1 MKKADIYKD
10 FNGYNAYP
18 LAEAEKIIRSRILA
32 AFDELVGQLDGCEQ
46 KAGSMRMLWILEHI
60 TVLKRRMQRM
70 RNQIKERDE
79 IFIPVYL
86 KARIARVDEKK
97 LEKIDHRLVELI
109 GLSLDII
116 GALSCAE
123 TDTRVG
129 DKFAKISDYLR
140 EMEAGCLERALI
152 LKKEVF

>member
-1 MKKADIYKD
+1 MKKTDIYKG
-10 FNGYNAYP
+10 FEGYNAYP
-18 LAEAEKIIRSRILA
+18 LAEAEKMIRSRILA
-32 AFDELVGQLDGCEQ
+32 AFNELVGQLEGCEQ

-60 TVLKRRMQRM
+60 TVLKRRMERM

-86 KARIARVDEKK
+86 KARIARVDEEK
-97 LEKIDHRLVELI
+97 LKKIDHRLMEVI
-109 GLSLDII
+109 GLSLEII
-116 GALSCAE
+116 NTLSCAE
-123 TDTRVG
+123 TDSRIG

-140 EMEAGCLERALI
+140 EMEANCQERALI